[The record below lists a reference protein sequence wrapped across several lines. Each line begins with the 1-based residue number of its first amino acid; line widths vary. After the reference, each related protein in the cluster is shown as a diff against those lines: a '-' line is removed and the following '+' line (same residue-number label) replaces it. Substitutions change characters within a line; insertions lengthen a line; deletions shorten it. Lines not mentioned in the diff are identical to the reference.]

1 MLGAYKLKTNFEI
14 IAAGDY
20 STDKQKI
27 KLRKKNFSSFHER
40 SFYRGHPT
48 CNFRGKS
55 LDD

>member
-27 KLRKKNFSSFHER
+27 KLRKKNFSSFHGL
-40 SFYRGHPT
+40 SFHRGHPT